1 MEKIISILIERDH
14 MTRDEA
20 LNLIQEVKDM
30 MEKCNYDPEECE
42 DIFMTEFGLEPDYIP
57 YFLFG

>member
-1 MEKIISILIERDH
+1 MEKIIDILMVRDD

-30 MEKCNYDPEECE
+30 MEECE
-42 DIFMTEFGLEPDYIP
+42 DIFMSELGLEPDYIP
-57 YFLFG
+57 GFIFG